1 MERFEK
7 QLSKAY
13 KRFAPLAQSYYYTF
27 SRPSVTVG
35 GTPTVIF
42 LGNHSSGK
50 SSLVNWILGAPTVQD
65 TGVAP
70 TDDGFTGTRMPST
83 KFSARDTKAYTRR
96 INTSDYFGE
105 YVALN
110 GHNLYQW
117 NGKAKYFDYLD

>member
-1 MERFEK
+1 MSTK
-7 QLSKAY
+7 DY
-13 KRFAPLAQSYYYTF
+13 KISAGDILCGDIGYSMSIPVFYK
-27 SRPSVTVG
+27 
-35 GTPTVIF
+35 VIS
-42 LGNHSSGK
+42 LTSSGK
-50 SSLVNWILGAPTVQD
+50 SAKIARLEAID
-65 TGVAP
+65 C